1 MASKP
6 QAPSPS
12 NDAVYAGTRDNPF
25 MAGFADKILGKGY
38 VGKKERDRIAFE
50 KNKDNVGIA
59 NNLSPVTGSATRRR
73 GTMGVQRSLLNRSYG
88 TTKETLG

>member
-12 NDAVYAGTRDNPF
+12 NDAVYAGTRNNPI

-38 VGKKERDRIAFE
+38 VGKKERDRIALE
-50 KNKDNVGIA
+50 KLTKNFGSA
-59 NNLSPVTGSATRRR
+59 NTVASATGSASKQRK
-73 GTMGVQRSLLNRSYG
+73 TMNVNKSLLRTSFG
-88 TTKETLG
+88 TDKETLG